1 MTEHV
6 ESPPAQKRD
15 REQTEH
21 RIVQAALDLLQR
33 DGVLAGLSLQDVA
46 EQAGV
51 SRGNIYNYFGTRRE
65 LLRQALR
72 IRYLELGERLGSP
85 VPAFVDRKLRFVGGP
100 SENLYGT
107 DVLSLLVLDGDD
119 DIVAMPFFEEAMTG
133 MRSSVEVGDIHPD
146 HADDLEALHIAISAT
161 TRGYNLLRAAYA
173 NQLGVTI
180 DELDE
185 RIRKVME
192 HWLAQMAKP
201 TEPQPTEPLSEEP
214 LSDEQLSEENST

>member
-15 REQTEH
+15 LEQTEH

-51 SRGNIYNYFGTRRE
+51 GRGNIYNYFGTRRE

-107 DVLSLLVLDGDD
+107 DVLSLLVLDGVD

-173 NQLGVTI
+173 NQLDVTI

-185 RIRKVME
+185 RIRKVMG

-201 TEPQPTEPLSEEP
+201 TEPQPTESLSEEP

>member
-51 SRGNIYNYFGTRRE
+51 GRGNIYNYFGTRRE

-119 DIVAMPFFEEAMTG
+119 DIVPMPFFEEAMTG

-173 NQLGVTI
+173 NQLDVTI

-185 RIRKVME
+185 RIRKVMG

-201 TEPQPTEPLSEEP
+201 TEPQPTESLSEEP